1 MRVRSEAS
9 TRRRPTR
16 GGGEDV
22 EDDGELDNR
31 CREEESPSGVMSAYS
46 SALRCTNQS
55 QP

>member
-1 MRVRSEAS
+1 VVGADSLGARAGLK
-9 TRRRPTR
+9 
-16 GGGEDV
+16 GGGREDV

-31 CREEESPSGVMSAYS
+31 CREEESPSGVTSTYS